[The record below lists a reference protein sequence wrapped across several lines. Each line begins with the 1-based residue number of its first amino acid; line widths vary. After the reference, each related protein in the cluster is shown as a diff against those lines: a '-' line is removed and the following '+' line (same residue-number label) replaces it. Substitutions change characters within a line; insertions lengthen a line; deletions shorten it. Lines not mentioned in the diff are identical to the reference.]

1 MSSFVVKSI
10 GKALNATSLI
20 SAKYAS
26 KKALN
31 LFASPRKGRYNDSQ
45 KQLLAN
51 ATYNE
56 LDYNNLKIAT
66 YHYKGSNKTVL
77 LAHGWESNASR
88 WSYLLDDLKS
98 ENYNIVLLDAP
109 AHGNSDGKQFNAIL
123 YSECINVVAKAYNP
137 DVLIGH
143 SVGGMA
149 SVFCMHN
156 HNLNFVN
163 KMVLLGAPAHFTG
176 VFTRYKSMMGYNH
189 RISEGLDR
197 IVLERFGKP
206 TDYFSA
212 ANFTKEIEAEGLI
225 IHDKKD
231 RIIPYEDA
239 LLFANRYKNSE
250 LITTSGF
257 GHSLKDKS
265 ITPRIISFINK
276 DL

>member
-1 MSSFVVKSI
+1 MNSFVIKSI
-10 GKALNATSLI
+10 GKALNATSI
-20 SAKYAS
+20 VSAKYAS

-31 LFASPRKGRYNDSQ
+31 LFASPRKGRYNESQ
-45 KQLLAN
+45 KKILEPADFQ
-51 ATYNE
+51 E
-56 LDYNNLKIAT
+56 LSYNNLKIAT
-66 YHYKGSNKTVL
+66 YHFKGTNKTIL

-88 WSYLLDDLKS
+88 WSYILDDLLKQK
-98 ENYNIVLLDAP
+98 YNVILLDGP
-109 AHGNSDGKQFNAIL
+109 AHGISDGKQFNAIL
-123 YSECINVVAKAYNP
+123 YSEFINVVANAYKP
-137 DVLIGH
+137 EVLIGH

-156 HNLNFVN
+156 HQLDFIN

-176 VFTRYKSMMGYNH
+176 VFTRYKTMMGYNH

-212 ANFTKEIEAEGLI
+212 ANFTTVINAKGLI

-231 RIIPYEDA
+231 KIIPYEDA

-257 GHSLKDKS
+257 GHSLRDKS
-265 ITPRIISFINK
+265 ITPPIIKFINN
-276 DL
+276 

>member
-1 MSSFVVKSI
+1 M
-10 GKALNATSLI
+10 
-20 SAKYAS
+20 
-26 KKALN
+26 
-31 LFASPRKGRYNDSQ
+31 
-45 KQLLAN
+45 
-51 ATYNE
+51 
-56 LDYNNLKIAT
+56 
-66 YHYKGSNKTVL
+66 

-88 WSYLLDDLKS
+88 WSYILDDLLKQK
-98 ENYNIVLLDAP
+98 YNVILLDGP
-109 AHGNSDGKQFNAIL
+109 AHGISDGKQFNAIL
-123 YSECINVVAKAYNP
+123 YSEFINVVANAYKP
-137 DVLIGH
+137 EVLIGH

-156 HNLNFVN
+156 HQLDFIN

-176 VFTRYKSMMGYNH
+176 VFTRYKTMMGYNH

-212 ANFTKEIEAEGLI
+212 ANFTTVINAKGLI

-231 RIIPYEDA
+231 KIIPYEDA

-257 GHSLKDKS
+257 GHSLRDKS
-265 ITPRIISFINK
+265 ITPPIIKFINN
-276 DL
+276 

>member
-1 MSSFVVKSI
+1 MSSLVVKSI

-20 SAKYAS
+20 SSKYAS

-31 LFASPRKGRYNDSQ
+31 LFASPRKGRYNESQ
-45 KQLLAN
+45 
-51 ATYNE
+51 
-56 LDYNNLKIAT
+56 LKVLNKAKYKTLHYENHEIAT
-66 YHYKGSNKTVL
+66 YHFKGNSKTIL

-88 WSYLLDDLKS
+88 WSYLFNDLMAQD
-98 ENYNIVLLDAP
+98 YNIILLDGP
-109 AHGNSDGKQFNAIL
+109 AHGQSGGKQFNAIL
-123 YSECINVVAKAYNP
+123 YSEFINVVAEAYKP
-137 DVLIGH
+137 EVLIGH

-156 HNLNFVN
+156 HDLDFVK

-176 VFTRYKSMMGYNH
+176 VFTRYKTMMGYNH

-197 IVLERFGKP
+197 IVFERFGKP

-212 ANFTKEIEAEGLI
+212 ANFTKDIQAKGLI

-239 LLFANRYKNSE
+239 LLFANRYANSE
-250 LITTSGF
+250 LVTTEGF
-257 GHSLKDKS
+257 GHSLRDDS
-265 ITPRIISFINK
+265 ITPHIIEFLNK
-276 DL
+276 E